1 MLVILLV
8 LPLGL
13 MTPIRPVNAQDA
25 YVEFYVDQPLG
36 YIPFVT
42 PGDKVTVNIM
52 INTSNITDGTG
63 DGIVGWGVNVQFD
76 PDVLD
81 INLTAPPPPPFPP
94 PPPPAKVI
102 GAEAGYFLFEYGQY
116 YGITPTLM
124 TGSSDPATGCWE
136 DIAETFMPTPTHGAG
151 DLMSSSYP
159 KLVTLEVTSKSDTQ
173 PCVIE
178 LVSAYYKTP
187 VDVFP
192 VDTLRDGYYGQA
204 PPPYAEFAYT
214 PSKPL
219 VDQTVTFNASGSY
232 DPDGGNE
239 TYPSGIVSY
248 AWDFGD
254 ETPGTGNVTTHAYAG
269 IGTYTVILNVTD
281 DEGLWDTE
289 SKNITIYG
297 PPVAAFTYSPSAPSV
312 GEMVT
317 FNASESYD
325 PDGGDIVSFD
335 WDFGDETTVTEADPV
350 TTYRYFEAATYT
362 VTLNVTDDEGSTN
375 STTATVTV
383 SGAAAA
389 AEFSVEVDVGSI
401 YFRGETTEFYIL
413 TSFMGEPVNATQID
427 ARLYYGGA
435 LHADLSSSVENVT
448 TGLYRVP
455 YEVPGDAPSGTY
467 ALVVNATFIT
477 QKGISLKTFLISP
490 TLTGWNALLI
500 SIEGTVGTI
509 ETRVGLIAV
518 QLDSIN
524 ATLVDVN
531 GTVAIINSTLGS
543 IVADVGTIDAKLTDI
558 EGDIATI
565 ESDLGSIEADIND
578 INAEISDIDGTLVTI
593 QTDIGLIRTNVT
605 AINTTLVDIQGG
617 VVTMGSTLGE
627 VQLDLEDVKNAIS
640 FELDSILGDIEE
652 GLANVTAAIT
662 DAEGNILLELGE
674 VEVEL
679 ADISATLTIVEGD
692 IVTIETDIG
701 TIKGKITSIQGDI
714 ATIETDIGAIRAI
727 LEDWT
732 GVATSLITT
741 PAGAFKVMLVTNS
754 TLEGPATF
762 SDNTLTLVVSGQ
774 TGTTGILNVKI
785 PRQLLVGLGSNID
798 EFAVTINGTP
808 VSFTYTEEGELYTV
822 RILYAHSTH
831 TIKVHLSRPEAPLQL
846 SWILLVA
853 VLTAVIPAVVM
864 TRYALKTRK
873 KSAKS

>member
-1 MLVILLV
+1 M
-8 LPLGL
+8 
-13 MTPIRPVNAQDA
+13 MPIRPAKAQDPI
-25 YVEFYVDQPLG
+25 VKVYVDQPLG
-36 YIPFVT
+36 YIPFVA
-42 PGDKVTVNIM
+42 PGDKVTID
-52 INTSNITDGTG
+52 ILIETSEIDDWADPN
-63 DGIVGWGVNVQFD
+63 DGIVGWGLDLQVD
-76 PDVLD
+76 PDVLN
-81 INLTAPPPPPFPP
+81 ISLIAPPPPPFPP
-94 PPPPAKVI
+94 PPAPAQVI
-102 GAEAGYFLFEYGQY
+102 GAQAGYIMYEYGQW
-116 YGITPTLM
+116 YGFSSSLLPGT
-124 TGSSDPATGCWE
+124 SDPATGYWD
-136 DIAETFMPTPTHGAG
+136 DIVEAYLPIPTHGPG
-151 DLMSSSYP
+151 DDTSLTYP
-159 KLVTLEVTSKSDTQ
+159 KLVTINVTSKSDTQ
-173 PCVIE
+173 PCIIE
-178 LVSAYYKTP
+178 LIGVEYVTPDNVVHP
-187 VDVFP
+187 VDV
-192 VDTLRDGYYGQA
+192 VMDGYYGQ
-204 PPPYAEFAYT
+204 PPPPHAEFTYT
-214 PSKPL
+214 PSMPL
-219 VDQTVTFNASGSY
+219 VDAPVTFNASASY

-248 AWDFGD
+248 EWDFGD
-254 ETPGTGNVTTHAYAG
+254 ETLGTDNVTVH
-269 IGTYTVILNVTD
+269 TYTEIGMYTVTLNVTD

-289 SKNITIYG
+289 SKNITVYG

-335 WDFGDETTVTEADPV
+335 WNFGDETTVTEADPV

-383 SGAAAA
+383 SGAATA
-389 AEFSVEVDVGSI
+389 AEFNVAVDVGSI
-401 YFRGETTEFYIL
+401 YFRGETTEFYVL
-413 TSFMGEPVNATQID
+413 TSFMGEPVNATQIN

-435 LHADLSSSVENVT
+435 LQADLSSSMESVT
-448 TGLYRVP
+448 TGLYSVP
-455 YEVPGDAPSGTY
+455 YEVPGDASSGTY

-490 TLTGWNALLI
+490 TLTGWNTLLI

-509 ETRVGLIAV
+509 ETNVGLIEV

-531 GTVAIINSTLGS
+531 GTVAIINSTLGV

-565 ESDLGSIEADIND
+565 ESDLGSIEDDIND

-605 AINTTLVDIQGG
+605 AINTTLVDIQNG
-617 VVTMGSTLGE
+617 VVTISSTLGE

-692 IVTIETDIG
+692 IVAIETDIG

-727 LEDWT
+727 LEDWA
-732 GVATSLITT
+732 GVTTSLITT

-762 SDNTLTLVVSGQ
+762 SDNTLTLVVSGE
-774 TGTTGILNVKI
+774 TGTTGMLNVRI

-808 VSFTYTEEGELYTV
+808 VSFTYTEEEELYTV
-822 RILYAHSTH
+822 RVLYAHSTH
-831 TIKVHLSRPEAPLQL
+831 TVRIHLSRPEAPLQL

-864 TRYALKTRK
+864 TSYVIKTRK
-873 KSAKS
+873 ETPTQS